1 MDKKSKSFF
10 TKKKLFIF
18 GGILVV
24 LFLIIY
30 VLCKVGY
37 LYFYDIGYDD
47 KDVVFNAI
55 SNRES
60 IIIDHNAY
68 DGKYFETKNIKFMD
82 IFKDCYLNAQ
92 GKDSAHYICSNAAI
106 AISKKDKF
114 ISGWYIDYVSLK
126 HYNKKL
132 YNEFLDRHN
141 IKSDSD
147 LIEFLGNYK
156 RNPNSVISSYNDI
169 NDNYVVAN
177 IMGNFP
183 TATSVKFY
191 EISGDYSGY
200 VLECD
205 GNYMFYLKNG
215 NNYYRITFGLNG
227 SKISK
232 DDIYKVISTAIMD

>member
-68 DGKYFETKNIKFMD
+68 DGKW
-82 IFKDCYLNAQ
+82 A
-92 GKDSAHYICSNAAI
+92 G
-106 AISKKDKF
+106 
-114 ISGWYIDYVSLK
+114 
-126 HYNKKL
+126 
-132 YNEFLDRHN
+132 
-141 IKSDSD
+141 
-147 LIEFLGNYK
+147 
-156 RNPNSVISSYNDI
+156 
-169 NDNYVVAN
+169 
-177 IMGNFP
+177 
-183 TATSVKFY
+183 
-191 EISGDYSGY
+191 
-200 VLECD
+200 
-205 GNYMFYLKNG
+205 
-215 NNYYRITFGLNG
+215 
-227 SKISK
+227 
-232 DDIYKVISTAIMD
+232 